1 MKTFDNFKG
10 FFYIIVVERLK
21 RKRFENHNKVDKM
34 DELSLMI
41 MNGNYEGIKE
51 YHRKKV
57 NDAFNNGVFVGK
69 ESVRDAVANVLGFTT
84 GKE

>member
-1 MKTFDNFKG
+1 
-10 FFYIIVVERLK
+10 
-21 RKRFENHNKVDKM
+21 M

-41 MNGNYEGIKE
+41 MFGNYEGIKE

-69 ESVRDAVANVLGFTT
+69 EFVRDAVANVLGFTT